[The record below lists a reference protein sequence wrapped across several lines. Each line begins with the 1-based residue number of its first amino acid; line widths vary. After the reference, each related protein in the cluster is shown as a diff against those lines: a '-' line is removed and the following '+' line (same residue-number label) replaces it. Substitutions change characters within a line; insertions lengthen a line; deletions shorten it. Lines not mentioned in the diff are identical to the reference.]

1 METRAPDGEADRQ
14 LADLLGEDA
23 AEGLARWRRTSGW
36 TVSLPATPWTSR
48 GYTDAFVASL
58 VLRPPG
64 GDDLN
69 LVAKVVPQDN
79 RREPDAHR
87 RAFDDAAAQAA
98 PGAAEFARRH
108 LVGLVAQ
115 AGPVDTPAG
124 RIIYFQHLAG
134 GTALCRPLA
143 DLERPGQAEQL
154 VDTCLAVARSVAAEW
169 NGSVRRTEQ
178 TVAAFLDQEL
188 RGPLSGTGSVDRWAA
203 VAGLSGPGVRWIVT
217 AEDPEPL
224 PNPLPAAF
232 GHTCQ
237 GDRKLDVLTA
247 RVHGD
252 LHLGNILV
260 VQDEQGV
267 RPGTFRLIDLSTYRS
282 VGPRARDQVQL
293 LLSAVAWLWPDLSTL
308 QRQTLLTDLTHP
320 HTPAHPR
327 QDPLVARLISGVHD
341 ATWSLVEPKG
351 FGDAWLRQYPPALQ
365 AAALR
370 FTTFTSFAPE
380 LRWWFMRLA
389 CRAAGR
395 WAALN
400 GARIG
405 SERPRPLKNPF
416 KSPSTEQP
424 STVTSAP
431 PAARAAT
438 RPVALGGRLLGE
450 VPRLR
455 GADAEGTG

>member
-1 METRAPDGEADRQ
+1 METRAADGETDRQ
-14 LADLLGEDA
+14 LADFLGEDA
-23 AEGLARWRRTSGW
+23 AEGLAQWRRSSGW
-36 TVSLPATPWTSR
+36 AVSLPAAPWTSR

-69 LVAKVVPQDN
+69 LVAKVVPRDN

-87 RAFDDAAAQAA
+87 RALDDAAAQGT

-108 LVGLVAQ
+108 LVELVAQ

-124 RIIYFQHLAG
+124 RTIYFQHLAG
-134 GTALCRPLA
+134 GTALCRPVA
-143 DLERPGQAEQL
+143 DLERPRQAEEL
-154 VDTCLAVARSVAAEW
+154 VDTCLMVARAVAAEW

-178 TVAAFLDQEL
+178 TVAAFLDEEL

-203 VAGLSGPGVRWIVT
+203 VAGLTGPAVRWIVT

-224 PNPLPAAF
+224 PNPLPTAF
-232 GHTCQ
+232 GRTGQ

-247 RVHGD
+247 CVHGD

-260 VQDEQGV
+260 VQDEQGGV
-267 RPGTFRLIDLSTYRS
+267 QPQTFRLIDLSTYRC
-282 VGPRARDQVQL
+282 VGPRVRDQIQL
-293 LLSAVAWLWPDLSTL
+293 LLSAVAWLWPDLSAL
-308 QRQTLLTDLTHP
+308 QRQALLTDLTHP
-320 HTPAHPR
+320 HTAAHPR

-351 FGDAWLRQYPPALQ
+351 FGDAWLRQYTPALQ

-370 FTTFTSFAPE
+370 FTTFTSFSAE

-395 WAALN
+395 WAALT

-405 SERPRPLKNPF
+405 SERPRLLKNPF
-416 KSPSTEQP
+416 TEQP
-424 STVTSAP
+424 STSAP
-431 PAARAAT
+431 PGARAPT

-450 VPRLR
+450 LPRLR
-455 GADAEGTG
+455 RPDAEGTG